1 MKNQIS
7 NGIIIGAE
15 FGFVHDMPF
24 LFGLR
29 LRFKIED
36 GDSVG
41 GDYVYN
47 VESDTNNSVKAIEKL
62 QEILKQAKCNYVSE
76 LIGKTVAIMFKGNW
90 NEEFDDFMFISS

>member
-7 NGIIIGAE
+7 KGIIIGAE

-24 LFGLR
+24 LCGLR
-29 LRFKIED
+29 LRFKTDD

-47 VESDTNNSVKAIEKL
+47 TEVDTNNSVKVIEKL
-62 QEILKQAKCNYVSE
+62 NEILKQAKCNYVSE
-76 LIGKTVAIMFKGNW
+76 LIGKAVSIVFKGNW
-90 NEEFDDFMFISS
+90 NEEFDDFTFI